1 MCSVTHQIVQQAAI
15 VMQNI
20 RTDLLYC
27 GVFSFFFFF
36 KSLLNYVEIE
46 IAFRREKRCQEK
58 RKDLIQYYLFLYGAL
73 MFRP

>member
-15 VMQNI
+15 VMQNV

-27 GVFSFFFFF
+27 GVFSFSFL

-46 IAFRREKRCQEK
+46 IAFRREKNA
-58 RKDLIQYYLFLYGAL
+58 RKKERI
-73 MFRP
+73 